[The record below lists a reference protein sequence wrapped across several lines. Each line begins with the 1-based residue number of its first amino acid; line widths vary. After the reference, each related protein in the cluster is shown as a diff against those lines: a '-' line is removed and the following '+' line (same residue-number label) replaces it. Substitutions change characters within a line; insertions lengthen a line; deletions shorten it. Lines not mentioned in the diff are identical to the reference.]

1 MKILQNW
8 RVWVSKLKEPSH
20 IQDNTQVYEE
30 GKKKNPTHS
39 MKLQN
44 TRDKEKSLKVSR
56 TQRQGVHSNKH
67 SQWHQTFQ

>member
-30 GKKKNPTHS
+30 GKKK
-39 MKLQN
+39 
-44 TRDKEKSLKVSR
+44 KSH
-56 TQRQGVHSNKH
+56 TQYETPKYKG
-67 SQWHQTFQ
+67 

>member
-1 MKILQNW
+1 MKTLQNW
-8 RVWVSKLKEPSH
+8 RAWVSKLKEP
-20 IQDNTQVYEE
+20 ITYPGQYTNVWRR
-30 GKKKNPTHS
+30 KKNPTHR

-67 SQWHQTFQ
+67 PQWHQTCQ